1 MVERMRELQIPAPGA
16 LSSRVL
22 SALRL
27 ADAWTEVSGPIGSLY
42 VAWTDTGIT
51 AVERAGDPEGFE
63 VEYRLR
69 HGRAVRR
76 VPAMPRRLAGQVEKR
91 LQGRRTPGPPI
102 ELGGLTEF
110 EQAVLRKTMDI
121 PYGEV
126 RPYSWVAREIRRPRA
141 VRAVGTALANNPVPF
156 VIPCHRVVRADGHI
170 GEYGA
175 GGPEAKR
182 AVLHAE
188 GIDTAGLERLAG
200 RGVRFTGSDTTG
212 IYCFPSCRHARRT
225 MPRHEVGFHSAE
237 EALAAGFRPCRVCRP
252 LESAPFA
259 A

>member
-1 MVERMRELQIPAPGA
+1 MIEFAVIETQWGPFGFVAADDRLLATVTPSTERKVRKRIAE
-16 LSSRVL
+16 
-22 SALRL
+22 
-27 ADAWTEVSGPIGSLY
+27 AWPEAT
-42 VAWTDTGIT
+42 
-51 AVERAGDPEGFE
+51 ERANLLPRF
-63 VEYRLR
+63 RK
-69 HGRAVRR
+69 AV
-76 VPAMPRRLAGQVEKR
+76 VAFYSG
-91 LQGRRTPGPPI
+91 TPI
-102 ELGGLTEF
+102 EFDVDVDLSRFSEF
-110 EQAVLRKTMDI
+110 QQAVLHACRRI
-121 PYGEV
+121 PYGKTASYADLARAAG
-126 RPYSWVAREIRRPRA
+126 RPGAARAAGSTMAR
-141 VRAVGTALANNPVPF
+141 NPMPI